1 MIYSLIHLTN
11 TILLLCN
18 LLAFRRINRLLRLP
32 RIHPIREF
40 REESSEEVSV
50 RFLGF
55 FGMATLYSVFMLLYI
70 LTRSQVFIRLGAVMA
85 LLHLIGIL
93 AEIFPQLQQ
102 LLRSA
107 DRIEKVPEVILGQL
121 ALSQLVHLL
130 LMYIFRPRRALCTEV

>member
-1 MIYSLIHLTN
+1 MIYPLIHLTN

-55 FGMATLYSVFMLLYI
+55 FGMATLYANF
-70 LTRSQVFIRLGAVMA
+70 A
-85 LLHLIGIL
+85 
-93 AEIFPQLQQ
+93 
-102 LLRSA
+102 
-107 DRIEKVPEVILGQL
+107 
-121 ALSQLVHLL
+121 
-130 LMYIFRPRRALCTEV
+130 